1 VFKQLSQL
9 GLFVLIGFAGFVKAE
24 TALQDPTK
32 PLRYSAAK
40 KAAEMKLVLNS
51 VLISPHRKIAVINGQ
66 GLAEQDTIKG
76 SGGVILERILPHE
89 VVLEK
94 AGKRWRIR
102 LQHDLLVQK
111 TTVNQ

>member
-9 GLFVLIGFAGFVKAE
+9 GLLLLIGFTTFVRAE
-24 TALQDPTK
+24 PALQDPTK
-32 PLRYSAAK
+32 PLSYSAAK
-40 KAAEMKLVLNS
+40 EAAEMKLVLNS
-51 VLISPHRKIAVINGQ
+51 VLMSPQRKIAVINGQ
-66 GLAEQDTIKG
+66 GLVEQDTIKG

-102 LQHDLLVQK
+102 LQHDLIVQK
-111 TTVNQ
+111 TSVNH